1 MIYQRKVSKQTAL
14 NPVARSVARAKLAGE
29 LLNFKLKVYSLQR
42 GDPTDAME
50 ELGPWLSLIGYA
62 AELDKRIPQDD
73 PRKRIIRGA
82 VSACNQAIAAG
93 TWDEMLAP
101 AISHGLTVAED
112 LNKALDPVAT
122 NTAFHRLMQK

>member
-1 MIYQRKVSKQTAL
+1 MPFLRKVKKQTAL
-14 NPVARSVARAKLAGE
+14 NPIARAVARARLASE
-29 LLNFKLKVYSLQR
+29 LLEFKLKVYSLEH
-42 GDPTDAME
+42 GSPTDLLE

-93 TWDEMLAP
+93 TWDKMLAP
-101 AISHGLTVAED
+101 AISHGLTVAEE
-112 LNKALDPVAT
+112 LNKVLDPVAT
-122 NTAFHRLMQK
+122 NTAFHRLMPK

>member
-1 MIYQRKVSKQTAL
+1 MARK
-14 NPVARSVARAKLAGE
+14 RLAGE
-29 LLNFKLKVYSLQR
+29 LLDFKLKVYSL
-42 GDPTDAME
+42 DPGAPTGFME

-93 TWDEMLAP
+93 VWDKMLAP
-101 AISHGLTVAED
+101 AISHGLTVAEE
-112 LNKALDPVAT
+112 LNKVLDPVAT

>member
-1 MIYQRKVSKQTAL
+1 MPFLRKVKKQTAL
-14 NPVARSVARAKLAGE
+14 NPVAIAVARKRLAGE
-29 LLNFKLKVYSLQR
+29 LLDFKLKVYSLQR
-42 GDPTDAME
+42 GDPTDCME

-82 VSACNQAIAAG
+82 VSACNQAIAANA
-93 TWDEMLAP
+93 WDEMLAP
-101 AISHGLTVAED
+101 AISHGLTVAEE